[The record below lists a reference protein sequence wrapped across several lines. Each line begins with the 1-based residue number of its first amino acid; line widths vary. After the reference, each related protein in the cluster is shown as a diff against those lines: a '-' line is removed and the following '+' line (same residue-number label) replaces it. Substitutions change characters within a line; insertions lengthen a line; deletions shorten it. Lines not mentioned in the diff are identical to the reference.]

1 MPCTYIFTFA
11 EGNWQFV
18 GTLSQLY
25 LYPVKSCACFS
36 VDTWPL
42 SGKGLLYDREWMVL
56 SQHNSV
62 LSQKQES
69 KLCLVQPSIN
79 METERLMLTA
89 AAEGCG
95 SVELPLKAESVQ
107 GVHLEESGPVNV
119 SPSPLVR
126 VCGDR

>member
-1 MPCTYIFTFA
+1 
-11 EGNWQFV
+11 
-18 GTLSQLY
+18 
-25 LYPVKSCACFS
+25 
-36 VDTWPL
+36 
-42 SGKGLLYDREWMVL
+42 
-56 SQHNSV
+56 
-62 LSQKQES
+62 
-69 KLCLVQPSIN
+69 
-79 METERLMLTA
+79 MLTA